1 MRRALT
7 LALAQMLVFPALAQE
22 APDAGADGGTT
33 AGGAAAVSVSAE
45 PREAKLGQ
53 PITLSIEIHGRG
65 ATYRLPEK
73 LRIAP
78 FEEVSR
84 KELGGDPQRITLQLT
99 TFEKTG
105 ELSVPAIP
113 LEAVAQDGGPAAA
126 PLEVPAVPVRIVSM
140 LSGSDGKPRPP
151 TDPLPIHVRDL
162 RPVAA
167 AGLLLL
173 WLALW
178 LYLRFV
184 RRPAPAAVL
193 LAQLAPPREAH
204 EIALEKL
211 NALVQAD
218 LLRRGEH
225 HEFFRIV
232 SEILR
237 EYVGN
242 RFGFFALDLTTRELC
257 EELRDRVTPG
267 LDLGLLA
274 QILQQADLVKFAREH
289 PSDEACSR
297 AINGAFAIVEATRYR
312 PEPAPAAPTQ
322 TEAG

>member
-1 MRRALT
+1 MRRAFSMA
-7 LALAQMLVFPALAQE
+7 LALGLSIPALAQD
-22 APDAGADGGTT
+22 APDAGADGGK
-33 AGGAAAVSVSAE
+33 GSGAAAVSVSAE

-65 ATYRLPEK
+65 ATYRLPDK

-84 KELGGDPQRITLQLT
+84 KELGGDPQRITLQVT

-113 LEAVAQDGGPAAA
+113 LEAAAQDGGPAPA
-126 PLEVPAVPVRIVSM
+126 PLEVPAIPVRITSM
-140 LSGSDGKPRPP
+140 LSGSDAKPRPP
-151 TDPLPIHVRDL
+151 ADPLPIHVRDL
-162 RPVAA
+162 RAVAA
-167 AGLLLL
+167 TGLLLL

-178 LYLRFV
+178 LYLRFF

-193 LAQLAPPREAH
+193 LAQLAPPRQAH

-211 NALVQAD
+211 GALVQAD
-218 LLRRGEH
+218 LLRRGQH
-225 HEFFRIV
+225 HEFFRII
-232 SEILR
+232 SEVLR
-237 EYVGN
+237 EYAGN
-242 RFGFFALDLTTRELC
+242 RYGFFALDLTAHELC

-267 LDLGLLA
+267 LDLGLLD
-274 QILQQADLVKFAREH
+274 QILRQADLVKFARVQ
-289 PSDEACSR
+289 PSDEACSQG
-297 AINGAFAIVEATRYR
+297 INGAYAIVEATRYR
-312 PEPAPAAPTQ
+312 PEPAPAPTP